1 MLSKM
6 KIGDISQP
14 ILQTDRAII
23 LKLLD
28 EKKLNIDNASLN
40 ELREKII
47 KDKKNQ
53 LLSLYSNNYLSK
65 IKNNALIEMK

>member
-1 MLSKM
+1 M

>member
-1 MLSKM
+1 M
-6 KIGDISQP
+6 KIGDVSQP
-14 ILQTDRAII
+14 IFQTDRAII

-47 KDKKNQ
+47 KEKKNQ

-65 IKNNALIEMK
+65 IRNNALIEMK